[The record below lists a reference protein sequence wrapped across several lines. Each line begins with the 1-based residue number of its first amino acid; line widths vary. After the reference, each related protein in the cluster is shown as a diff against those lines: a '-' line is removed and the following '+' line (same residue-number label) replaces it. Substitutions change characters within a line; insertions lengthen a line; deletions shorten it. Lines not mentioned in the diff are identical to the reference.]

1 MTHRPRAKAETL
13 SLDARSVVPMAFG
26 FVLIA
31 TAPSKE
37 REVYTQLLEV
47 EEVAEMHPLFGEYD
61 LIARVEARDYD
72 TLGQVVVNKI
82 RSVSGV
88 VETKTLTGTQF

>member
-1 MTHRPRAKAETL
+1 
-13 SLDARSVVPMAFG
+13 MAFG

-72 TLGQVVVNKI
+72 ALGQVVVNKI